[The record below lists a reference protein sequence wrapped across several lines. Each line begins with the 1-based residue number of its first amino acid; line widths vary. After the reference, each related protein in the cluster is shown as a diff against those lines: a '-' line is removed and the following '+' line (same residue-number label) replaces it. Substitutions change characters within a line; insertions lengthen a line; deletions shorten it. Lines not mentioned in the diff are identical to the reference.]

1 MSGPSSRRAFR
12 DRTRARA
19 RRRVVP
25 ALCLPLCLSAWLWAG
40 AAIASAQAA
49 QPSPGTMFDIAAPM
63 AILTEAESGE
73 VLWAKDADRRHPPA
87 SLSKLM
93 QLLIVMEA
101 LDAGRVSL
109 SDKVTASHRAATF
122 GGSSMWVKEGEVF
135 TVDELLKG
143 VAVASANDASVML
156 AEFLSGTEERF
167 VEAMNRRAKQL
178 GLKNTHFVNSMGLPV
193 PGGQG
198 NYSSAADLAVISR
211 ELLKHP
217 RILRYTSLRSWTIRG
232 GRNIFTNTNHLLERY
247 PGADG
252 LKTGHT
258 EEAGWCLAAT
268 AHRDGLRLI
277 AVVLDAG
284 SDEGRVAQSAALL
297 DYGFNHFTRVR
308 VMRKG
313 DRVATF
319 DVPRG
324 GRPVVAVAGRDIA
337 VVEERGKRP
346 AVKALFTRRPGLRP
360 PIRPGDEVGTVRL
373 QLPNGR
379 RTASVPVVAAHE
391 VKRANPVVNFFLA
404 LGRWLLHLITLGR
417 R

>member
-1 MSGPSSRRAFR
+1 MSGSSRRGYL
-12 DRTRARA
+12 DDPVRA
-19 RRRVVP
+19 RRRA
-25 ALCLPLCLSAWLWAG
+25 ALVLCFALCLSASSWVRATP
-40 AAIASAQAA
+40 ASAQAA
-49 QPSPGTMFDIAAPM
+49 PPAPGTKFDVAAPM

-73 VLWAKDADRRHPPA
+73 ALWAKDADRRHPPA
-87 SLSKLM
+87 SISKLM

-101 LDAGRVSL
+101 LDSGRISL

-135 TVDELLKG
+135 TVDDLLKG
-143 VAVASANDASVML
+143 VTVASANDASVML

-167 VEAMNRRAKQL
+167 VEAMNRRAGQL

-193 PGGQG
+193 PGVQG

-217 RILRYTSLRSWTIRG
+217 RILRYTSLRRWTIRG
-232 GRNIFTNTNHLLERY
+232 GQNIFINTNHLLESY

-258 EEAGWCLAAT
+258 QEAGWCLAAT
-268 AHRDGLRLI
+268 ARRDDLRLI

-284 SDEGRVAQSAALL
+284 SDSGRVAQSAALL
-297 DYGFNHFTRVR
+297 DYGFSHFARVR

-313 DRVATF
+313 ERVATF

-337 VVEERGKRP
+337 VVAERGKRP
-346 AVKALFTRRPGLRP
+346 AVKTLFARRPGLRP

-379 RTASVPVVAAHE
+379 QTSPVPVVAENE
-391 VKRANPVVNFFLA
+391 VKRVNPLVSFFLA
-404 LGRWLLHLITLGR
+404 IGRWLLHLVTLGR